1 MTSLP
6 STKIPNRFSD
16 TRHKKISVR
25 ISNGM
30 LNTGRSKF
38 NCPKVLLLDFSQG
51 PFRYVVL
58 SHGPVI
64 RIAACKI
71 TTSRTY
77 GSKTYILQSSG
88 CVVVGGYS
96 GSSAVTFL
104 KARSTSKSSSAHNTV
119 TNSVHNKEN

>member
-1 MTSLP
+1 MTGLP
-6 STKIPNRFSD
+6 STKIPDRFPD
-16 TRHKKISVR
+16 IRHQKISLR

-30 LNTGRSKF
+30 LNTVRSKF
-38 NCPKVLLLDFSQG
+38 NCPRVPLLDFIQG

-64 RIAACKI
+64 RTAACKI

-77 GSKTYILQSSG
+77 GRKTYVLQSSG
-88 CVVVGGYS
+88 CVIVGGYS
-96 GSSAVTFL
+96 DSSAVTFL
-104 KARSTSKSSSAHNTV
+104 KARKISSAHNTV